1 MRWLGH
7 RSLSDKLRI
16 TVAVA
21 VGVSALAVTVL
32 LGSHQLLTQRREF
45 AAGLQTLSVV
55 MSDELG
61 DAIRSSDAGL
71 TRTLLG
77 SLRLQQ
83 GVQRATLFDD
93 SGRELLHWDAGVAT
107 DAGDAGAGAHGGTD
121 ADNGRPHFT
130 GLTAAVARA
139 PIEVDGR
146 RIGTVEIDAQWTQLA
161 TLLRSLGTFLLFAL
175 PVSIL
180 IAWLATEQLQ
190 RNLLRPV
197 RSLARIA
204 RKVADEQ
211 NFSLRI
217 SKRTDDEL
225 EPIIDGLNLAL
236 SEVERN
242 QLLLRM
248 HQDEFEGRV
257 RERTASLD
265 AAVAEAHEARQRAE
279 GASRAKSE
287 FLARMSHEI
296 RTPMNGVLGMAELL
310 RQSTT
315 LDARQ
320 RRYAGTIHQS
330 GSTLLDI
337 INDILDF
344 SKIEA
349 GKLELH
355 REPFC
360 VRDIV
365 EDAVDILA
373 ERAHSKGL
381 ELVCDIPAELETHVL
396 GDGQRL
402 RQIIV
407 NLVSN
412 AVKFTDAGEVK
423 LVLRQPGGGVLDN
436 RYRFEVVDTG
446 IGIKP
451 ENCAAIFESFAQE
464 DSSTT
469 RQYGGTGL
477 GLAICKQ
484 LVELMQGEIGVDSEP
499 GVGSTFYFTVPL
511 QPDQAAER
519 EKAATVLNRSR
530 VLLVDDNATIRGIL
544 RHHLTSWGV
553 TVSEATSGA
562 RAMQLLEQSFGGEF
576 DALIIDAEMPDVS
589 GTALLQRVRSQP
601 KHREIPVL
609 MLSSSSGPATLQAAA
624 SVDRATAWLAKPVRR
639 LQLQACLASLLTYH
653 FAEWS
658 RTVGDNVR
666 AIAAAPGTRRSTTV
680 RRVLLVEDNVV
691 NQEVALA
698 MLLDLGVAAASVWNG
713 EEALE
718 RLSSEQFEVV
728 LMDCHMPKLDGYV
741 TTARFR
747 EWEVANRRQRTP
759 IVALTANALT
769 GDAEKCYAAGM
780 DRYLSKPF
788 TLDQLCE
795 VLQSCVSGTPATPRS
810 LTLPAPTQR
819 QRGAQNVTLDSQVLD
834 RIRALS
840 RPGEP
845 NLLLKVVGLYSS
857 SSAALVQALTQA
869 AIGEDV
875 EAIRQAAHALKSAS
889 ANVGASNFS
898 DLCRDVERAAAE
910 GNFAAACLLLD
921 SLCDEHKRVLQALD
935 APELLAA

>member
-1 MRWLGH
+1 MVLGPIAIAALLI
-7 RSLSDKLRI
+7 SLL
-16 TVAVA
+16 
-21 VGVSALAVTVL
+21 LAAREL
-32 LGSHQLLTQRREF
+32 QMQRRAF
-45 AAGLQTLSVV
+45 TVHLQLRASVLA
-55 MSDELG
+55 DDLG
-61 DAIRSSDAGL
+61 EAIRSSNPARANKIL
-71 TRTLLG
+71 AA
-77 SLRLQQ
+77 LQAEDGIQ
-83 GVQRATLFDD
+83 QATLFDLKD
-93 SGRELLHWDAGVAT
+93 HELLHWDAAGV
-107 DAGDAGAGAHGGTD
+107 DAAEAPA
-121 ADNGRPHFT
+121 ARRLA
-130 GLTAAVARA
+130 LTAATVRVPVSA
-139 PIEVDGR
+139 GSQL
-146 RIGTVEIDAQWTQLA
+146 IGTLQLDAQWARLMA
-161 TLLRSLGTFLLFAL
+161 LLRSSASFLMLVVPGSMLVAYL
-175 PVSIL
+175 ASIR
-180 IAWLATEQLQ
+180 LQ
-190 RNLLRPV
+190 RSLLRPV
-197 RSLARIA
+197 RELARIA
-204 RKVADEQ
+204 RQVSEEKK
-211 NFSLRI
+211 FSIRI
-217 SKRTDDEL
+217 RKQTDNEL
-225 EPIIDGLNLAL
+225 EPIIDGLNMAL
-236 SEVERN
+236 SELERN

-248 HQDEFEGRV
+248 HQDEFERRV

-310 RQSTT
+310 RHSTT

-320 RRYAGTIHQS
+320 RRYAATIHQS

-355 REPFC
+355 VEPFC

-381 ELVCDIPAELETHVL
+381 ELICDIPAELETRVL

-412 AVKFTDAGEVK
+412 AVKFTEQGEIK
-423 LVLRQPGGGVLDN
+423 LLVRQPGVLDGTF
-436 RYRFEVVDTG
+436 RFEVIDSG

-464 DSSTT
+464 DSTTT

-484 LVELMQGEIGVDSEP
+484 LVELMHGQIGVNSTP
-499 GVGSTFYFTVPL
+499 ASGSTFYFTVPL
-511 QPDQAAER
+511 QVDQAAER
-519 EKAATVLNRSR
+519 EKRATVLNRSR
-530 VLLVDDNATIRGIL
+530 VLVIDDNATIRGVL
-544 RHHLTSWGV
+544 RHHLASWGV
-553 TVSEATSGA
+553 VVSEAGSSA
-562 RAMQLLEQSFGGEF
+562 QAAQMLERSFGGEF
-576 DALIIDAEMPDVS
+576 DALIIDAEMPEIS
-589 GTALLQRVRSQP
+589 GPELLQRVRTQ
-601 KHREIPVL
+601 RRYRDMPVL
-609 MLSSSSGPATLQAAA
+609 MLSSAAA
-624 SVDRATAWLAKPVRR
+624 SAPLAADVTDGATAWLAKPVRR

-658 RTVGDNVR
+658 RTVGENVK
-666 AIAAAPGTRRSTTV
+666 ALATAPAGRPATRI

-698 MLLDLGVAAASVWNG
+698 MLQDLGVTAVSAWNG
-713 EEALE
+713 EEGLE
-718 RLSSEQFEVV
+718 RLISEQFEAV
-728 LMDCHMPKLDGYV
+728 LMDCHMPKLDGYA

-747 EWEVANRRQRTP
+747 EWEATNQRQRTP
-759 IVALTANALT
+759 IVALTANALS

-788 TLDQLCE
+788 TIDQLHE
-795 VLQSCVSGTPATPRS
+795 ILESCVPGAVPMPREARPRRAAVPHS
-810 LTLPAPTQR
+810 PSAD
-819 QRGAQNVTLDSQVLD
+819 VTLDRQVLD

-845 NLLLKVVGLYSS
+845 NLLLKVLGLYSS
-857 SSAALVQALTQA
+857 SSAALVEALTA
-869 AIGEDV
+869 AATVQDV
-875 EAIRQAAHALKSAS
+875 EAMRQAAHALKSAS
-889 ANVGASNFS
+889 GNVGADAFAE
-898 DLCRDVERAAAE
+898 LCREVERAAAD
-910 GNFAAACLLLD
+910 GNFDGACLLLET
-921 SLCDEHKRVLQALD
+921 LRDEHRRVLQALD
-935 APELLAA
+935 TPELLAA